1 MKTLESNI
9 IALAVLSFFG
19 GVTLTIVMG
28 NVYNREELLR
38 QEESEFK
45 NQGNTFIWNDDW
57 ESIPADGSLIRIE
70 FTENDTIYIG
80 SAE

>member
-1 MKTLESNI
+1 MKQLNKDI
-9 IALAVLSFFG
+9 IALTVLSFFG
-19 GVTLTIVMG
+19 GVMLTIVMG

-38 QEESEFK
+38 QEVSELK

-57 ESIPADGSLIRIE
+57 ESIPADGSLVRIE

>member
-1 MKTLESNI
+1 MNEQKSDI
-9 IALAVLSFFG
+9 VILAILSFFG
-19 GVTLTIVMG
+19 GVMLTIVMG

>member
-1 MKTLESNI
+1 MKEINRDI
-9 IALAVLSFFG
+9 IIVTALSFFS
-19 GVTLTIVMG
+19 GVMLTIVMG
-28 NVYNREELLR
+28 NAYNREELLR
-38 QEESEFK
+38 QEVSELK

-57 ESIPADGSLIRIE
+57 ESIPTDGSLVRIE

>member
-1 MKTLESNI
+1 MNKQSRDI
-9 IALAVLSFFG
+9 IIVTALSFFS
-19 GVTLTIVMG
+19 GVVLTIVMG

-38 QEESEFK
+38 QEVSELK

>member
-1 MKTLESNI
+1 MEQLNKDI
-9 IALAVLSFFG
+9 IALTVLSFFG

-28 NVYNREELLR
+28 NAYNREELLR
-38 QEESEFK
+38 QEVSELK

-57 ESIPADGSLIRIE
+57 ESIPADGSLVRIE